1 MQCSTPKVGPS
12 DAWKDLAYRQCLY
25 LQLEH
30 VEQELLLVG
39 TRGYSQCQSHTQAL
53 RQLQTLKD
61 YLGEEAGTLSPKH
74 TR

>member
-12 DAWKDLAYRQCLY
+12 EAWKDLAYRQCLY

-39 TRGYSQCQSHTQAL
+39 TRGYPQCQSHTQAL